1 MGSGGM
7 FMLRMEKLIRG
18 RIKMMKMKKGLF
30 LLTLVLS
37 IFSEVA
43 FSQTKK
49 VLELE
54 SLKTSLIKK
63 VVSLN
68 DSITKVEKEI
78 EALIANEI
86 LSKVSDSTLRGF
98 TIKGAKLKKAPDPQ
112 EEASI
117 LFDEGKEVV
126 ILDYSDLY
134 FGVCIGG
141 ICGYMSE
148 IWLKKSPEIEN
159 FILAKNF
166 EKEELKRLESERV
179 LRQKS
184 REIQAEKAKLLELEK
199 TYIKKYGE
207 KNYSKMKQ
215 GYYWI
220 GMNKEMATISLG
232 SPNKVNRTVG
242 AWGVKEQWVY
252 NTIYLYFEN
261 GVLTSYQD

>member
-1 MGSGGM
+1 MRTFS
-7 FMLRMEKLIRG
+7 
-18 RIKMMKMKKGLF
+18 
-30 LLTLVLS
+30 LVLLIQ
-37 IFSEVA
+37 IFA
-43 FSQTKK
+43 FAAMAQSKE

-54 SLKTSLIKK
+54 QSKKTLQIKIS
-63 VVSLN
+63 VFN
-68 DSITKVEKEI
+68 DSIKKIDSKI
-78 EALIANEI
+78 EALKANEI
-86 LSKVSDSTLRGF
+86 LSKISDSTLRGF

-112 EEASI
+112 GEVSI
-117 LFDEGKEVV
+117 LFDEEKEVV

-134 FGVCIGG
+134 FGVCSGG

-148 IWLKKSPEIEN
+148 IWVKKSPEIEN
-159 FILAKNF
+159 FISAKNF

-184 REIQAEKAKLLELEK
+184 RAIQAEKAKFLELEQAEKAKFLELEK

-220 GMNKEMATISLG
+220 GMNKEMATISIG
-232 SPNKVNRTVG
+232 TPNKVNRTVG

>member
-1 MGSGGM
+1 
-7 FMLRMEKLIRG
+7 
-18 RIKMMKMKKGLF
+18 MKMKKGLF
-30 LLTLVLS
+30 LLTLILS
-37 IFSEVA
+37 ILSDGA

-63 VVSLN
+63 VASLN
-68 DSITKVEKEI
+68 DSITKV
-78 EALIANEI
+78 EI
-86 LSKVSDSTLRGF
+86 LSKVSDSTLKGF
-98 TIKGAKLKKAPDPQ
+98 TIKGAKLKKAPDPLG
-112 EEASI
+112 EISTS
-117 LFDEGKEVV
+117 FDEEKEVV

-159 FILAKNF
+159 FISAKNF
-166 EKEELKRLESERV
+166 ERDELKRLELERES
-179 LRQKS
+179 K
-184 REIQAEKAKLLELEK
+184 AEKELEK
-199 TYIKKYGE
+199 RYIKKYGE
-207 KNYSKMKQ
+207 KDYSKMKQ

-242 AWGVKEQWVY
+242 AWGVREQWVY
-252 NTIYLYFEN
+252 ETIYLYFEN

>member
-1 MGSGGM
+1 M
-7 FMLRMEKLIRG
+7 FMLKMAKLMLG
-18 RIKMMKMKKGLF
+18 KIKLMKMRKTIF

-37 IFSEVA
+37 TLSKGA
-43 FSQTKK
+43 FSQTKE

-54 SLKTSLIKK
+54 SIKTSLIKK
-63 VVSLN
+63 VASLN
-68 DSITKVEKEI
+68 DSITKVEKKI
-78 EALIANEI
+78 EALKTKEI
-86 LSKVSDSTLRGF
+86 LSGISDSTLRGF

-112 EEASI
+112 GEVSI
-117 LFDEGKEVV
+117 LFDEEKEVI

-134 FGVCIGG
+134 FGVCSGG
-141 ICGYMSE
+141 FCGYMSE
-148 IWLKKSPEIEN
+148 IWVKKSPEIEN

-184 REIQAEKAKLLELEK
+184 RAIQAEKAKFLELEK

-232 SPNKVNRTVG
+232 TPNKVNRTVG